1 MQLMKPK
8 IFIFDEITYP
18 SSEIQQLTNS
28 IAECFSPEKFK
39 PTDYESVGLIYPNN
53 QAQKVLAFFPA
64 SLPMIADVEWHDLQK
79 LDHFFTQ
86 LYLLQR
92 IEKLA
97 QQLTHHEI
105 ILFHSRHKYLIMAYS
120 PIGYQLT
127 GKLVAELKKGDDL
140 KLFFSQY
147 KAHLMEIFGC
157 LPSKNIQVNAL
168 SHMQGYFKRK
178 ASPDEKKHLLGLI
191 NDYREGS
198 LPISQPLAM
207 MQQLLTL
214 YPDNYLS
221 GQYYFEPYPNCEK
234 LRKLPYF

>member
-1 MQLMKPK
+1 
-8 IFIFDEITYP
+8 
-18 SSEIQQLTNS
+18 
-28 IAECFSPEKFK
+28 
-39 PTDYESVGLIYPNN
+39 
-53 QAQKVLAFFPA
+53 
-64 SLPMIADVEWHDLQK
+64 
-79 LDHFFTQ
+79 
-86 LYLLQR
+86 
-92 IEKLA
+92 
-97 QQLTHHEI
+97 
-105 ILFHSRHKYLIMAYS
+105 MAYS